1 MTCTAPCIIDLLR
14 HGEPEGGVMYRG
26 QRDDPLSETGW
37 AQMRQAAAGIRHWQ
51 HVISSPLQRCQAFAR
66 QLADER
72 GLPLS
77 VNPALR
83 EISFGDWEGLTP
95 EQVEARDGGRLA
107 AFWAD
112 AERHP
117 PPGGE
122 PISLFHQR
130 VAAAWHALLDTPP
143 AEHLLIVAHG
153 GVIRMIL
160 AEVLGLSPARAMA
173 GFQVPFA
180 CRTRV
185 RMDLTPHGRLV
196 SLTSHGLA
204 DAL

>member
-1 MTCTAPCIIDLLR
+1 MTSITTCIIDLLR

-26 QRDDPLSETGW
+26 QRDDPLSDTGW
-37 AQMRQAAAGIRHWQ
+37 AQMRDAAGRDQGWQ
-51 HVISSPLQRCQAFAR
+51 HVISSPLRRCRDFAR
-66 QLADER
+66 DLAGTRD
-72 GLPLS
+72 LPLT
-77 VNPALR
+77 VVPDLR
-83 EISFGDWEGLTP
+83 EINFGHWEGLTP
-95 EQVEARDGGRLA
+95 EQVEARDPGRLA

-112 AERHP
+112 AEGHP

-122 PISLFHQR
+122 LLSAFHHR
-130 VAAAWHALLDTPP
+130 VAGAWQTLIEAPP

-153 GVIRMIL
+153 GVIRMML

-185 RMDLTPHGRLV
+185 RMDLTPHGRLL
-196 SLTSHGLA
+196 SLTSHGQGA
-204 DAL
+204 H